1 MKCGHDS
8 LSALLDLH
16 QLRLERLVLAELAK
30 AVSDH
35 DTSPPGLDPHLREF
49 DFIGETAKKE
59 KLFHGIVSGKEVKG
73 EVAWLAVGHF
83 EYNFFVGGTG
93 TSVKLN

>member
-35 DTSPPGLDPHLREF
+35 DTPPPGLDPHLRELVRELTF
-49 DFIGETAKKE
+49 
-59 KLFHGIVSGKEVKG
+59 
-73 EVAWLAVGHF
+73 
-83 EYNFFVGGTG
+83 GG
-93 TSVKLN
+93 SA